1 MRQKEECHRGVR
13 MTKQRLYGALIAL
26 LQEKP
31 VREVTVQ
38 ELTGRARVSRGTFY
52 FHYADIRELMMEME
66 EEQQRQLEQMLD
78 TLLPRLNE
86 DTAPQALCSLFE
98 YLAEN
103 DKLCSALLGP
113 NGDPGFLRR
122 LERTL
127 GGRCLEHLIAG
138 GQDTPAHR
146 YATAFAV
153 RGCLGC
159 VAAWLR
165 RGRPEPPDQIAD
177 LTWQAIRAVNE
188 VAKQSDSLLAE
199 NR

>member
-1 MRQKEECHRGVR
+1 
-13 MTKQRLYGALIAL
+13 MTKQRLYDALIAL

-38 ELTGRARVSRGTFY
+38 ELTGRANVSRGTFY
-52 FHYADIRELMMEME
+52 FHYADIRELMAEME
-66 EEQQRQLEQMLD
+66 EEQQQQLEQLLD
-78 TLLPRLNE
+78 ALLPRLDE
-86 DTAPQALCSLFE
+86 TTAPQALRSLFE

-103 DKLCSALLGP
+103 DRICSALLGP

-127 GGRCLEHLIAG
+127 RERCLEHLIAG
-138 GQDTPAHR
+138 RRNTPAHR

-159 VAAWLR
+159 VVAWLR
-165 RGRPEPPDQIAD
+165 QGKTESPAQMAD
-177 LTWQAIRAVNE
+177 LTWQAICAVNE
-188 VAKQSDSLLAE
+188 VAKQSDTIPE
-199 NR
+199 QNR

>member
-1 MRQKEECHRGVR
+1 MRQNEECHRGVR
-13 MTKQRLYGALIAL
+13 MTKQRLYNALIAL

-38 ELTGRARVSRGTFY
+38 ELTGRANVSRGTFY
-52 FHYADIRELMMEME
+52 FHYADIRELMAEME
-66 EEQQRQLEQMLD
+66 GEQQRQLEQMLD
-78 TLLPRLNE
+78 ALLPRLNE
-86 DTAPQALCSLFE
+86 NTAPQALCTLFE
-98 YLAEN
+98 YLAQN
-103 DKLCSALLGP
+103 DKICSALLGP

-127 GGRCLEHLIAG
+127 GERCLEHLIAG
-138 GQDTPAHR
+138 GRNTPAHR

-165 RGRPEPPDQIAD
+165 QGKTEPPAEMAD
-177 LTWQAIRAVNE
+177 LTWRAIRAVNE
-188 VAKQSDSLLAE
+188 VAKQSDAVPAE